1 MPASV
6 DLRHLSCC
14 STPLRVTIRRE
25 KTDIKFYRSKHRA
38 LIQDFFHYILTS
50 ENLVFWHAKAWIS
63 DCGWWEIDIHGS
75 YSLVKIAFA
84 PICPC
89 KNNRRIWRHNAST
102 SRSLNVIDQPWGRH
116 NALVRE
122 TKNVRGDNCELIDQ
136 LFFLSCLKSL
146 FAVTRALSYKS
157 CSHRLTTLR
166 DRWTF
171 ESDPKYTFL
180 VSGCKYLYTVKFICN

>member
-6 DLRHLSCC
+6 DLRHLSRC
-14 STPLRVTIRRE
+14 SKPLRVTIRRE
-25 KTDIKFYRSKHRA
+25 NADIKFYRSKHRA

-122 TKNVRGDNCELIDQ
+122 TKKRSRWQLRIDRSIILSVVFKIVIRGN
-136 LFFLSCLKSL
+136 SCIIL
-146 FAVTRALSYKS
+146 
-157 CSHRLTTLR
+157 
-166 DRWTF
+166 
-171 ESDPKYTFL
+171 
-180 VSGCKYLYTVKFICN
+180 